1 MEKIMENFDDIRP
14 YNDSEV
20 ASVIQKLINNKEFIN
35 VISGFQIPKL
45 KKFFPLLANIL
56 VKNGLK
62 KRLLNIKSI
71 AQVQN
76 QVSTYVK
83 GVLDKSSNGVTETGL
98 SDLSKEKGYL
108 FVSNHRDI
116 AMDPALIS
124 YLLHKAK
131 LRTVEIAIGD
141 NLLKKD
147 FVSHLMRLNKS
158 FIVKRSAIG
167 REKLLATKKLS
178 QYIHFAIENG
188 NNVWIAQK
196 EGRAKDGLD
205 KTDPTII
212 KMFHMGKKDET
223 EKSTLKEGIDNLHII
238 PVSIC
243 YEYDP
248 CDEMKARELFEI
260 EKNGFFKKDEN
271 SDFKSISLGIEGFK
285 GEIHLSFG
293 KEIIAQDSDAV
304 IIAHQLDEQIILN
317 YKLFP
322 SNYLAYEILQ
332 KQNSEL
338 GLSLE
343 KLGLNLN
350 EINSKRVEFDSR
362 MNNFEEELKPYIL
375 KMYANPVFRKLDF
388 YKS

>member
-1 MEKIMENFDDIRP
+1 MENFDDIRP

-20 ASVIQKLINNKEFIN
+20 ASVVQNLINNNEFIN
-35 VISGFQIPKL
+35 SISIFQLPKL
-45 KKFFPLLANIL
+45 KKIAPIIANFL
-56 VKNGLK
+56 VKKGLK
-62 KRLLNIKSI
+62 KRLININSI
-71 AQVQN
+71 GEFQN
-76 QVSTYVK
+76 QVSVYVK
-83 GVLDKSSNGVTETGL
+83 GILDKSSNGFNVEGL
-98 SDLSKEKGYL
+98 NHLSPEKGYL

-116 AMDPALIS
+116 AMDPALIG
-124 YLLHKAK
+124 YLLHQAK

-147 FVSHLMRLNKS
+147 FVSDLMRLNKS
-158 FIVKRSAIG
+158 FIVKRSVIG

-178 QYIHFAIENG
+178 QYIHFAIESG

-212 KMFHMGKKDET
+212 KMFHMAKREASSDEKKMD
-223 EKSTLKEGIDNLHII
+223 LKEAINNLNII
-238 PVSIC
+238 PVSIS

-248 CDEMKARELFEI
+248 CDEMKARELFEL
-260 EKNGFFKKDEN
+260 EKNGTFKKDEN
-271 SDFKSISLGIEGFK
+271 SDIKSISRGIEGFK
-285 GEIHLSFG
+285 GKIQVNFG
-293 KEIIAQDSDAV
+293 NEIIAKESDAAV
-304 IIAHQLDEQIILN
+304 IANQLDEQIISN

-343 KLGLNLN
+343 NLQLNLD
-350 EINSKRVEFDSR
+350 EINSKRVEFNSR
-362 MNNFEEELKPYIL
+362 LDNFEEELKPFIL
-375 KMYANPVFRKLDF
+375 KMYANPVLNKLKF
-388 YKS
+388 N